1 MDRHSGSQ
9 AMESVPVDLVA
20 EWAAP
25 GGETGLE
32 EPMWQLSLVGGP
44 ESYPERPSEPNCIYY
59 LRTGF
64 CGYGNRCRFN
74 HPRDRSMAMGAF
86 QAGGGEYP
94 ERVGQPVCQ
103 LSETIDLK
111 FHLFSVMSKDI
122 QLNYKVKVLILA
134 TVDLRASGY
143 IWIGDFSCMPFSVIL
158 QGMKYYMRT
167 GTCKFGVS
175 CKYNHPKHGIEFSGQ
190 VTLNVYGYPLRPEE
204 KECSYYVK
212 TGNCKFGLTCKFHHP
227 QPAGISVPVPAPVL
241 PPSVYPSGP
250 SPSVQSSQQYGVIQG
265 NWPVARPV
273 IIPGSYGPGSYGPLP
288 LPPGVVP
295 VPGWNSFT
303 APVSP
308 VDSQSTQP
316 AVVGS
321 LIYGITQLSPSAAA
335 YTVPYVSITSSGG
348 HSSNSEKEHAYPERP
363 DQPEC
368 QYFLR
373 TGECK
378 FGATCKYHHPSEWS
392 VQKTTFVL
400 SPMGLPLRPGAP
412 LCSHYAQSRV
422 CKFGP
427 TCRFDHPMR
436 TLSYSPSASSL
447 TDIPVAPY
455 PVGSTHPT
463 LAPSSSS
470 SNLRFFNRDAFTSSQ
485 MSSMNS
491 PNEFV
496 GPILSSSGGPIPKPG
511 LQV

>member
-1 MDRHSGSQ
+1 MDRYSGSQ
-9 AMESVPVDLVA
+9 AMESVPVDPVA

-32 EPMWQLSLVGGP
+32 EPMWELSLGGGP
-44 ESYPERPSEPNCIYY
+44 ESYPERPSEPDCIYY

-86 QAGGGEYP
+86 GAGGGEYP

-103 LSETIDLK
+103 
-111 FHLFSVMSKDI
+111 
-122 QLNYKVKVLILA
+122 
-134 TVDLRASGY
+134 
-143 IWIGDFSCMPFSVIL
+143 
-158 QGMKYYMRT
+158 YYMRT
-167 GTCKFGVS
+167 GTCKFGVT

-190 VTLNVYGYPLRPEE
+190 VTLNIYGYPLRPGE

-212 TGNCKFGLTCKFHHP
+212 TGQCKFGLTCKFHHP
-227 QPAGISVPVPAPVL
+227 QPAGVSVPVPVLAPGAPPLAAPV
-241 PPSVYPSGP
+241 PTPSVYPSGP
-250 SPSVQSSQQYGVIQG
+250 SPSVQSSQQYGVIQSI
-265 NWPVARPV
+265 WPVARPAML
-273 IIPGSYGPGSYGPLP
+273 PGSYVPGSYGPLP

-295 VPGWNSFT
+295 LPGWNPYT

-308 VDSQSTQP
+308 VDSQSIQP
-316 AVVGS
+316 AVAGS
-321 LIYGITQLSPSAAA
+321 PIYRITQLSPSAAA
-335 YTVPYVSITSSGG
+335 YTVPYLSITSSAGP
-348 HSSNSEKEHAYPERP
+348 SSSSEKEHAYPERP

-373 TGECK
+373 TGVCK

-392 VQKTTFVL
+392 VQKTTFLL

-412 LCSHYAQSRV
+412 LCSHYAQSGI

-455 PVGSTHPT
+455 PVGSTYAT

-470 SNLRFFNRDAFTSSQ
+470 SNLRFFNKDAFTSSQ

-491 PNEFV
+491 PNELV
-496 GPILSSSGGPIPKPG
+496 GPIFSSSGGPIPKPG
-511 LQV
+511 LQVSKDSSSESSGVSGEVQLKI